1 MTDPDCLFCK
11 ILSRKI
17 PSTVVYENDDVLGI
31 EDINPQAPVHAL
43 MISKTHIAGV
53 HEISPSSYPGAA
65 DRLVHAANEAA
76 RRFKIDG
83 AGYRLVINCKK
94 DGGQTVDHLHLHLL
108 GGRRM
113 TWPPG

>member
-11 ILSRKI
+11 ILARTI

-31 EDINPQAPVHAL
+31 QDVNPQAPVHAL
-43 MISKTHIAGV
+43 MITKNHISGV
-53 HEISPSSYPGAA
+53 HELGSASFPGTA

-76 RRFKIDG
+76 RRFKIDE

-94 DGGQTVDHLHLHLL
+94 NGGQTVDHLHLHLL